1 MSHKVLK
8 DKVRQEPSII
18 EAAQDWTAAMWQRLK
33 NKVITDEES
42 TRINNNNNRPI
53 FRW

>member
-8 DKVRQEPSII
+8 DRVRQEPSVI
-18 EAAQDWTAAMWQRLK
+18 ETAQDWTAAMWQRLK
-33 NKVITDEES
+33 NKVVTDEES
-42 TRINNNNNRPI
+42 TRINHDRPR